1 MAGQTTNIIELGQ
14 IAASAAVDKKAV
26 NVSLLDVRGL
36 TDMCEVMLICS
47 ADNERQAQAVCE
59 AIEERCKK
67 VTGSKPYA
75 VEGKQ
80 VGNWIL
86 LDYGSLVVHV
96 FLTAARDYYAFD
108 TLWPK
113 AKRVAV
119 EGA

>member
-1 MAGQTTNIIELGQ
+1 MNMIELGQ
-14 IAASAAVDKKAV
+14 IAASAAVDKKATNIV
-26 NVSLLDVRGL
+26 LLDVRGL
-36 TDMCEVMLICS
+36 SDMCEVMLICS
-47 ADNERQAQAVCE
+47 ADNERQTQAVCE

-67 VTGSKPYA
+67 VSGAKPLA

-80 VGNWIL
+80 IGNWVL

-113 AKRVAV
+113 AKRVPV